1 MRFRKKMI
9 MAYALV
15 AIVSGI
21 ITGVTVFWLSY
32 THAVKVEKKNLSVAA
47 DQLVDQMDGK
57 LALMD
62 ASMNYVLSNM
72 DMLNAIEIL
81 GRDKATVKE
90 SLRVTAKATIRKNIN
105 TDFIQRN
112 CYRIVYFNRNKDLI
126 GSVSTRNSRLAES
139 FCADE
144 IPYLSAADEE
154 HGHSIMVY
162 SRKDPWVTNEDA
174 PKVYSMVKAI
184 QGSNRGYL
192 EVENLVSDIS
202 NLSISTN
209 RIQYAVYINDRDCIG
224 KSRKMRS
231 EVDYIPFLTKNTGKI
246 IEKEGNWF
254 TVSHS
259 DKYNICVLAVEK
271 DDGTVTE
278 AKKIIGMSILIG
290 SMIFIFEMILVLLWS
305 NILTMPIRRLINV
318 IDHTDLQTLN
328 NNNLPSSIQKETE
341 KDELQQL
348 TDSYQM
354 MTKRLHDAILKEQK
368 ASMLQ
373 LQSLYDS
380 LQAQVNPHFIYNV
393 LNIISAR
400 GVMDDDDMICE
411 ICGALASILRYST
424 GTQRRY
430 VTLDEELEYMRNYYY
445 LLRARFGERLHF
457 HFCIEDSIRKVEIP
471 KALIQQIVEN
481 SVVHG
486 FRDST
491 SSMEIDICGK
501 LQGDR
506 CILQIRDN
514 GSGIEKEALEK
525 IHFRFKEIRTKLLEE
540 HENIRLEIGGMGL
553 VNAFARCLLLYEREL
568 EFDINNRED
577 CSGVVTRISFPASR
591 VKGGKEDV

>member
-1 MRFRKKMI
+1 
-9 MAYALV
+9 
-15 AIVSGI
+15 
-21 ITGVTVFWLSY
+21 
-32 THAVKVEKKNLSVAA
+32 
-47 DQLVDQMDGK
+47 
-57 LALMD
+57 
-62 ASMNYVLSNM
+62 
-72 DMLNAIEIL
+72 
-81 GRDKATVKE
+81 
-90 SLRVTAKATIRKNIN
+90 
-105 TDFIQRN
+105 
-112 CYRIVYFNRNKDLI
+112 
-126 GSVSTRNSRLAES
+126 
-139 FCADE
+139 
-144 IPYLSAADEE
+144 
-154 HGHSIMVY
+154 
-162 SRKDPWVTNEDA
+162 
-174 PKVYSMVKAI
+174 
-184 QGSNRGYL
+184 
-192 EVENLVSDIS
+192 
-202 NLSISTN
+202 
-209 RIQYAVYINDRDCIG
+209 
-224 KSRKMRS
+224 
-231 EVDYIPFLTKNTGKI
+231 
-246 IEKEGNWF
+246 
-254 TVSHS
+254 
-259 DKYNICVLAVEK
+259 
-271 DDGTVTE
+271 
-278 AKKIIGMSILIG
+278 
-290 SMIFIFEMILVLLWS
+290 
-305 NILTMPIRRLINV
+305 
-318 IDHTDLQTLN
+318 
-328 NNNLPSSIQKETE
+328 
-341 KDELQQL
+341 
-348 TDSYQM
+348 
-354 MTKRLHDAILKEQK
+354 
-368 ASMLQ
+368 
-373 LQSLYDS
+373 
-380 LQAQVNPHFIYNV
+380 
-393 LNIISAR
+393 
-400 GVMDDDDMICE
+400 MDDDDMICE

>member
-32 THAVKVEKKNLSVAA
+32 SHEVKIEKKNLSVAA

-72 DMLNAIEIL
+72 DMLNAMEIL
-81 GRDKATVKE
+81 GRDKTTE
-90 SLRVTAKATIRKNIN
+90 NDSLMVTAKAIIGKNIN

-112 CYRIVYFNRNKDLI
+112 CYRIVYFNRNGNLI
-126 GSVSTRNSRLAES
+126 GSVSTQNSRLVES
-139 FCADE
+139 FNANE
-144 IPYLSAADEE
+144 ISYLPLADEE
-154 HGHSIMVY
+154 HGHSILVC
-162 SRKDPWVTNEDA
+162 SRKDPWVTNADA

-184 QGSNRGYL
+184 QGSNMGYL

-202 NLSISTN
+202 DFSISTN
-209 RIQYAVYINDRDCIG
+209 RIQYAVYINNRDCIG
-224 KSRKMRS
+224 KSRNMQ
-231 EVDYIPFLTKNTGKI
+231 VAADYIPFLTNNVGKI
-246 IEKEGNWF
+246 IQKEGNWF

-259 DKYNICVLAVEK
+259 NKYNISVVAVEN

-278 AKKIIGMSILIG
+278 IKKIIGMSALLG
-290 SMIFIFEMILVLLWS
+290 SMIFVIEMILVLFWS
-305 NILTMPIRRLINV
+305 NILTKPIRRLITI

-328 NNNLPSSIQKETE
+328 HELPVSIHREIE
-341 KDELQQL
+341 RDELQQL
-348 TDSYQM
+348 MDSYQM

-400 GVMDDDDMICE
+400 GVMDDDETICE
-411 ICGALASILRYST
+411 ICGSLASILRYST

-430 VTLDEELEYMRNYYY
+430 VTLDEELTYMDNYYY
-445 LLRARFGERLHF
+445 LLRARFGEKLHF
-457 HFCIEDSIRKVEIP
+457 HFSIDDSIRKVVIP
-471 KALIQQIVEN
+471 KTLVQQIVEN

-486 FRDST
+486 FQDST
-491 SSMEIDICGK
+491 SFMEIDICGK
-501 LQGDR
+501 LEKDR
-506 CILQIRDN
+506 CILQICDN
-514 GSGIEKEALEK
+514 GSGIEKEELKE
-525 IHFRFKEIRTKLLEE
+525 IHLRLKEIRTKLLKE
-540 HENIRLEIGGMGL
+540 HENIQLEIGGMGL
-553 VNAFARCLLLYEREL
+553 VNAFARCLLLYERDL
-568 EFDINNRED
+568 KFDINNRED
-577 CSGVVTRISFPASR
+577 CSGVVTRICFPAS
-591 VKGGKEDV
+591 VDKGGREDV